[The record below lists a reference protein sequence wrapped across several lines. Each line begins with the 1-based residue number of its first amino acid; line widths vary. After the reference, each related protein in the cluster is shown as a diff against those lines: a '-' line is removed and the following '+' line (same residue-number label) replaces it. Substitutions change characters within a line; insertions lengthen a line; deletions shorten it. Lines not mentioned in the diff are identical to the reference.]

1 MRCLIAV
8 GILVMVMLFAAYMLV
23 MTTVDPLPSVVACRP
38 RDQQTVPMM
47 EVTVDTP
54 RVKGV
59 MIRRHAFGCSF
70 YYYEATGASD

>member
-23 MTTVDPLPSVVACRP
+23 ITTVDPLPSLVACL

-70 YYYEATGASD
+70 YYYEATGAGD

>member
-23 MTTVDPLPSVVACRP
+23 ITTVDPLPSLVTCL
-38 RDQQTVPMM
+38 RDQQTIPMM